1 MLCCESMAIEGP
13 ESLLSDHPE
22 NKYFVAPRRLS
33 IQSAAT
39 NAPAFAQMLTL
50 VALQLSADRI

>member
-1 MLCCESMAIEGP
+1 MAIEGP
-13 ESLLSDHPE
+13 ESLHSDHPE